1 MAAYTEEG
9 LINLVSTA
17 LMDTATAVWGT
28 AHIGNELQ
36 QQGRVIS
43 KYRPV
48 LAFGTVTFASTA
60 KELVSTALTTM
71 IGDPVALEY
80 PVNKDPKRYRNF
92 EFRNGTVIPDI
103 NFTPTTGATAF
114 LWYNKAHSLSGST
127 VNDYDTEEERILIQ
141 LTVAELQRQKGGDLI
156 NTFPRGGPRSI
167 VDFREVSKERREEAM
182 QDLRDIAD
190 SHHHMVQDW
199 PKVQ

>member
-1 MAAYTEEG
+1 MPYTEAG

-17 LMDTATAVWGT
+17 LMDTGTAVWGT

-43 KYRPV
+43 RYRPV

-60 KELVSTALTTM
+60 KELVSTTLTSM

-80 PVNKDPKRYRNF
+80 EVNKDPKRYRNF
-92 EFRNGTVIPDI
+92 EFRDGTVIPDI
-103 NFTPTTGATAF
+103 NFTPTAGATAF
-114 LWYNKAHSLSGST
+114 IWYNKAHTLSGT
-127 VNDYDTEEERILIQ
+127 TTNTLDPEEERIIIQ

-167 VDFREVSKERREEAM
+167 VDFRETAKERREEAM
-182 QDLRDIAD
+182 QDLRAISD